1 MLTLFK
7 KKPTESTRFSE
18 FIRNASSEEKKKVYA
33 RVLKSATEQQNEVL
47 SRHVEL
53 AKARR

>member
-1 MLTLFK
+1 MLTFFK

-33 RVLKSATEQQNEVL
+33 RVLKSAIEQQNAVL
-47 SRHVEL
+47 GRYAEL
-53 AKARR
+53 EKAR

>member
-33 RVLKSATEQQNEVL
+33 RVLKSATDQQNEVL
-47 SRHVEL
+47 LRHAEL